1 MPRLLNHKKMYNF
14 NNTGYNTGKHL
25 KLAAH
30 GFQMGIFNPKKDLLG
45 HDPSGP

>member
-1 MPRLLNHKKMYNF
+1 MYNF
-14 NNTGYNTGKHL
+14 NNTGCPRIKLALGKHL